1 MIETRMG
8 HGVEGGGQRVFYVD
22 LIESIYFFNDSIN

>member
-8 HGVEGGGQRVFYVD
+8 HGVEGGQRVFYVD